1 MASDSKDTKA
11 DESMGCNLDPA
22 KAKES
27 ESPAYTDASLKLTTV
42 SFVMSESQDFRMF
55 TIDPPTGKSFAPGFK
70 HTTASYYANFTG
82 DMEGWASFN
91 NVMFALSTIL
101 PADSRTITGCDE
113 DKDEDKAA
121 EKAEGDCSGNVGRC
135 DWGKTNDRNSLLPS
149 PHPQLSTSL
158 SIRLARRCQ
167 AKLTRS
173 GPGAPHGQDL
183 RPRGLNPHRPVGSL
197 RGRHAQDQLGPVR
210 RDRNR
215 RPQRDQGRREL
226 HLRGEAR
233 HPSARQD
240 QGSVRLSPRVCA
252 VLSDAPANVKS
263 GT

>member
-22 KAKES
+22 KAKEI
-27 ESPAYTDASLKLTTV
+27 

-121 EKAEGDCSGNVGRC
+121 EKA
-135 DWGKTNDRNSLLPS
+135 
-149 PHPQLSTSL
+149 
-158 SIRLARRCQ
+158 
-167 AKLTRS
+167 
-173 GPGAPHGQDL
+173 
-183 RPRGLNPHRPVGSL
+183 
-197 RGRHAQDQLGPVR
+197 
-210 RDRNR
+210 
-215 RPQRDQGRREL
+215 
-226 HLRGEAR
+226 
-233 HPSARQD
+233 
-240 QGSVRLSPRVCA
+240 
-252 VLSDAPANVKS
+252 
-263 GT
+263 